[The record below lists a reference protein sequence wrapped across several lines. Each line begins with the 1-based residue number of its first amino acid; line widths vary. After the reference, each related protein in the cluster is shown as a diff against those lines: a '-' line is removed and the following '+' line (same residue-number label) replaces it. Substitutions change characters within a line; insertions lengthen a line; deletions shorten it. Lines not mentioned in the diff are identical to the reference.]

1 MNHSV
6 DLVTTLRSEIAA
18 LSYKKDRL
26 CSELTDVRSS
36 LCAKEAE
43 CENLRAQTAR
53 QTALVSSLQNRLQA
67 AENREHGVQ
76 ARCDST
82 IQTIQREKRCVD
94 ERNKDLMAS
103 LKKAE
108 MDLNNEEG
116 QKECIKKDFHEFL
129 RKLSI
134 TLGMDVCDGG
144 HLSPDCVLSKTSET
158 VSELQRLRTKISSTC
173 DTLTSCEN
181 ELLNLKS
188 ISNSEK
194 QRLCAQIESANSHV
208 HELEARCRNFERE
221 IQVSRDRLT
230 ESEIN
235 SEKLKEELRGFE
247 SRCHR
252 LQTNLDRLQTD
263 RLSFLKGMASII
275 DVPEPCETL
284 LKDKMRE
291 MNCENKSLIS
301 VSI

>member
-1 MNHSV
+1 M
-6 DLVTTLRSEIAA
+6 VTTLRSEIAA
-18 LSYKKDRL
+18 LSYKRDRL
-26 CSELTDVRSS
+26 CSELTDVRST
-36 LCAKEAE
+36 LCAKEAQ

-67 AENREHGVQ
+67 SENREHGVQ

-94 ERNKDLMAS
+94 ERNKELMS
-103 LKKAE
+103 TLKKVE
-108 MDLNNEEG
+108 IDLGNEEA
-116 QKECIKKDFHEFL
+116 QKMCVKKDFHEFL
-129 RKLSI
+129 RKMSI
-134 TLGMDVCDGG
+134 TLGMDVCDSG

-181 ELLNLKS
+181 ELLSLKS

-194 QRLCAQIESANSHV
+194 QRLCSQIESGNTHA
-208 HELEARCRNFERE
+208 HELEARCRNFERD
-221 IQVSRDRLT
+221 IQIARDRLT

-252 LQTNLDRLQTD
+252 LQSNLDRLQTD
-263 RLSFLKGMASII
+263 RLTFLKNMASIV

-284 LKDKMRE
+284 LKDRMRE
-291 MNCENKSLIS
+291 MNCENKTLQT
-301 VSI
+301 VSIFFNGFL